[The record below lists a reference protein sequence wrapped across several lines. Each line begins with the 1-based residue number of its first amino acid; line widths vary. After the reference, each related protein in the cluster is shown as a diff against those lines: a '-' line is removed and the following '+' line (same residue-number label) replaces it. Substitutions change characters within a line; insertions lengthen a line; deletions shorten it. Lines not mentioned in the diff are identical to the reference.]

1 MSPMIGRLAVLGA
14 GSWGTAYAKVLAD
27 AGRDVTLF
35 ARREPL
41 ARAMAADRVNAEYLP
56 GITLPDRIAVTADLD
71 EALDGVDAVVL
82 AIPSQSLRENLGIM
96 RSAMPPSGPV
106 VSLAKGIEI
115 GTGLRMSQIIE
126 QVGRVDAERI
136 VVLSGPNLAREIAEG
151 QPTATVLASRST
163 AAATAV
169 AEASASG
176 YFRPFTI
183 TDVVGAEI
191 AGTGKNVI
199 ALAVGLADGL
209 SFGGNTAASIVTR
222 GLAELTRLGVAL
234 GAEQA
239 TFAGLAGLGDLV
251 ATCSSPLS
259 RNRSLGR
266 RLGTGMAFDDAVA
279 AGAGQVAEG
288 VSSCRSLRDL
298 AGHHGVPMPIIDGVY
313 RVCYQHVPPQEM
325 IRALMDAPFAAEW
338 AE

>member
-1 MSPMIGRLAVLGA
+1 MSQNIGRLAVLGA

-41 ARAMAADRVNAEYLP
+41 ARAMAACRVNAEYLP
-56 GITLPDRIAVTADLD
+56 GITLPDRVSVTADLD

-82 AIPSQSLRENLGIM
+82 AIPSQSLRENLGII
-96 RSAMPPSGPV
+96 RSAMPATGPV
-106 VSLAKGIEI
+106 VSLAKGIEV

-126 QVGRVDAERI
+126 QVGRVSADRV

-151 QPTATVLASRST
+151 QPTATVLASSSRAS
-163 AAATAV
+163 ATAV

-209 SFGGNTAASIVTR
+209 GFGGNTAASIVTR
-222 GLAELTRLGVAL
+222 GLAELTGLGVAL
-234 GAEQA
+234 GAERA

-266 RLGTGMAFDDAVA
+266 RLGGGMAFDDAVE
-279 AGAGQVAEG
+279 AGAGQIAEG
-288 VSSCRSLRDL
+288 VASCRSLRDL
-298 AGHHGVPMPIIDGVY
+298 ARRHSVPMPITDGVY
-313 RVCYQHVPPQEM
+313 RVCYQQVPPQEM
-325 IRALMDAPFAAEW
+325 IRALMDAPFGTEW